1 MHPAWGQVFMRKMI
15 SAGIATFL
23 FTVIFAILEPDLFRI
38 HNNLSL
44 GARLHEAAGMVCIYM
59 MYAGPVIYVYG
70 SMTSLLSDIIAHYV
84 APRRWVRLTV
94 SAVFHCVFG
103 LILYQ
108 VSLLAAALFYL
119 SDTIFSVV
127 RRKPLTPNI
136 TVVSV
141 LLPLGLWLASWIY
154 IRITG

>member
-1 MHPAWGQVFMRKMI
+1 MQPALGQVFMRKII
-15 SAGIATFL
+15 SAGITAFL
-23 FTVIFAILEPDLFRI
+23 FTIIFAVWEPDLFHI

-44 GARLHEAAGMVCIYM
+44 GARLHEAFGVLFVYM

-70 SMTSLLSDIIAHYV
+70 AMTSLLSEIIARFV
-84 APRRWVRLTV
+84 APRRWVQLTV

-103 LILYQ
+103 LIFYQ
-108 VSLLAAALFYL
+108 VSLLAAAIFYL
-119 SDTIFSVV
+119 SDTILSVV
-127 RRKPLTPNI
+127 RKKPLTANL
-136 TVVSV
+136 TVASV